1 VTRRNSPSIYEHI
14 LAHVE
19 PGEPG
24 LQEGGEALPDDA
36 EFETAGGLRWAA
48 GARDGTSFRYGPA
61 PDDPEERVQVTHR
74 ALLELADQPGR
85 RARNVV
91 TELFRTGAERAVVR
105 ELVFRLRDEPPSD
118 PDALYTELRT
128 ILIETRNREELKF
141 AIAIVG
147 SYGRAEDADVFR
159 AIARHEEF
167 TFNAAMALAY
177 GAEDFVGE
185 WLALLPDVSGWGATE
200 LSGLLLHAED
210 ERARGVLLRRGV
222 AIGNA
227 LDLAVRCRLHEAL
240 NSDDVDDYLLRGA
253 RSILD
258 GLTWSFTEPES
269 LFDYPD
275 AGVAVERF
283 LELLAHRA
291 STLHDLITA
300 SELGRFLESEDDR
313 PVELVGER
321 IAEAPDQEDRE
332 RALAC
337 VGFDDARIE
346 RVQELSRTIVARP
359 EWRTMTAAALASDDR
374 GERGLGIES
383 AVRLR
388 IPLRDHLVRC
398 IESDPND
405 SFPWYHLTRGADA
418 EQIAEAVRLAERVLD
433 LDALASGPTLS
444 VLGPPDGPYHAADNV
459 LWELKRFPGVG
470 ERILLA
476 ALESPSSR
484 QRRVALH
491 ALSRWPRE
499 TVGQDVWDAVERG
512 LKDPE
517 ERLRAD
523 AAALLAG
530 EPLPD

>member
-1 VTRRNSPSIYEHI
+1 MRRRSRSIYEHI
-14 LAHVE
+14 LAHIE
-19 PGEPG
+19 PGEFG
-24 LQEGGEALPDDA
+24 LREGGEALPDDA
-36 EFETAGGLRWAA
+36 EFETAGGLGWAP
-48 GARDGTSFRYGPA
+48 GARDGTSLRYGPA
-61 PDDPEERVQVTHR
+61 PDDPEERMQEIHR
-74 ALLELADQPGR
+74 ALLELAAQPGR
-85 RARNVV
+85 RARSVM
-91 TELFRTGAERAVVR
+91 TELFRAGAERAVVR
-105 ELVFRLRDEPPSD
+105 GLVSRLRDEPPSD
-118 PDALYTELRT
+118 ADALYTELRT
-128 ILIETRNREELKF
+128 ILLETRSRDEFKF

-147 SYGRAEDADVFR
+147 SYGRVEDGDVFR

-177 GAEDFVGE
+177 GVEDFVGE

-200 LSGLLLHAED
+200 LSGLLSHTED
-210 ERARGVLLRRGV
+210 ERVHGVLLRRGA

-240 NSDDVDDYLLRGA
+240 ISDDVDDLLLRGA

-283 LELLAHRA
+283 LELLADRA
-291 STLHDLITA
+291 STLDELITA
-300 SELGRFLESEDDR
+300 YELGFFLEPEDD
-313 PVELVGER
+313 
-321 IAEAPDQEDRE
+321 APDPEERE
-332 RALAC
+332 RALAS

-374 GERGLGIES
+374 GERGLAIEA

-405 SFPWYHLTRGADA
+405 SFAWYHLTRGADA
-418 EQIAEAVRLAERVLD
+418 EEIAEVVRLAERVLD

-459 LWELKRFPGVG
+459 VCELKRFPGVG

-476 ALESPSSR
+476 ALESPSIR

-499 TVGQDVWDAVERG
+499 TVGQNVLDAVERR
-512 LKDPE
+512 LTDPE
-517 ERLRAD
+517 ERVRAD
-523 AAALLAG
+523 AAALLTG